1 MSNAVLPTY
10 ARQDLVFERGEG
22 VWLTTTSGERYLDF
36 TGGVAVSALGH
47 AHPRLVAALTEQA
60 GKLWHTSNLFR
71 IAGQERLADRLC
83 AASFA
88 DKVFFNNSGAE
99 ANETAVKMARKYQ
112 HANGHPEKFRV
123 ISFEGGF
130 HGRTLAMIAAGNQKK
145 HLEGFGP
152 KVDGF
157 DQVTE
162 LSIAAVE
169 AAMTPET
176 AAIIIEPIQGE
187 GGIRVV
193 PAAFLRELRGFADA
207 HGLVLI
213 LDEIQS
219 GMGRTG
225 KLFAHEWA
233 GMTPDIMT
241 LAKGLGGGFPVGACL
256 ATGKVAAGMTAGTHG
271 STFGGNPLAMAVGN
285 AVLDVLLEPDFLDEI
300 VRKGLLFKQR
310 LAELKDRHPTVIEDV
325 RGEGLLV
332 GLKLK
337 QPLGD
342 MIAAVTREHL
352 LAVPAGDN
360 VLRLLPALIV
370 SDAEISEAVAR
381 LDRAA
386 ASLEGRR
393 K

>member
-152 KVDGF
+152 KADGF